1 MGFIFAMRTFD
12 MSRPGIGAQAVGI
25 AQGALDE
32 ALKYAKQRKQF
43 DKSIA
48 SFQGIQWMLADMAT
62 EIEAA
67 RALVYAS
74 AREVNAG
81 VKDVGVHS
89 AMAKMY
95 ASDVAMRVATD
106 AVQIFGGYG
115 YMKEYPVEKY
125 MRDAKITQIYEG
137 TNQIQRNIIGMGLL
151 RESIQMN
158 IIVCV
163 KQVPDTSEVRIDP
176 ATNNLVREGVK
187 SIVNPFDM
195 YAIEEGVRLK
205 EKFGGKVIV
214 LTMGPPQAEAVL
226 REAISLGCDEAVL
239 VSDRAFAGSDTLATS
254 YTLSKAIEKIK
265 DYDVIICGKQA
276 IDGDTAQVGP
286 GIAATLDIPQ
296 ITYVRK
302 IEEIKDGTI
311 TAERATEEGYEVVE
325 TKLPC
330 LMTVVKEI
338 NTPRLPSL
346 KGKIKA
352 KSAVIQVWKAADIGA
367 EENRIGLKGSPTW
380 VLKIFTPPPKPKGKI
395 FEGEGQHVVDQL
407 VDSLKGLLHYRAG
420 SLFIKINVRV
430 VRFVSRPVLLRPSR

>member
-1 MGFIFAMRTFD
+1 
-12 MSRPGIGAQAVGI
+12 
-25 AQGALDE
+25 
-32 ALKYAKQRKQF
+32 
-43 DKSIA
+43 
-48 SFQGIQWMLADMAT
+48 MLSPL
-62 EIEAA
+62 I
-67 RALVYAS
+67 
-74 AREVNAG
+74 
-81 VKDVGVHS
+81 
-89 AMAKMY
+89 
-95 ASDVAMRVATD
+95 
-106 AVQIFGGYG
+106 
-115 YMKEYPVEKY
+115 
-125 MRDAKITQIYEG
+125 
-137 TNQIQRNIIGMGLL
+137 
-151 RESIQMN
+151 
-158 IIVCV
+158 
-163 KQVPDTSEVRIDP
+163 
-176 ATNNLVREGVK
+176 
-187 SIVNPFDM
+187 NPFDV

-302 IEEIKDGTI
+302 IEDIKDGTI
-311 TAERATEEGYEVVE
+311 TAERATEEGYEVIE

-352 KSAVIQVWKAADIGA
+352 KSAVDT
-367 EENRIGLKGSPTW
+367 GL
-380 VLKIFTPPPKPKGKI
+380 
-395 FEGEGQHVVDQL
+395 EGG
-407 VDSLKGLLHYRAG
+407 GYRG
-420 SLFIKINVRV
+420 
-430 VRFVSRPVLLRPSR
+430 